1 MAKFAIFCFYS
12 SVLVMVFL
20 PTAGCTFAE
29 PIVITP
35 VKSDPDPLDGTRWEL
50 IAFEGDQSAPII
62 PDVVHP
68 VIKFDAGVLDFDA
81 GCNSVSGHY
90 LIENNRITMTF
101 MEQTLVSCQDKP
113 EVMEIEERFVAAME
127 TFQTYVIEDDRL
139 RIRYSAGQLLFF
151 RIFG

>member
-20 PTAGCTFAE
+20 STAGCTSAE
-29 PIVITP
+29 PVVITP
-35 VKSDPDPLDGTRWEL
+35 VKSDPDPLDGTRWAL

-62 PDVVHP
+62 PDDVHP
-68 VIKFDAGVLDFDA
+68 VINFDAGVLDFDA